1 MADAAGS
8 HAICLSVFWDF
19 EEHVPARLFGRR
31 ALLSEPGNR
40 E

>member
-1 MADAAGS
+1 MG
-8 HAICLSVFWDF
+8 V
-19 EEHVPARLFGRR
+19 EEHPPAWLFGRR

>member
-1 MADAAGS
+1 MG
-8 HAICLSVFWDF
+8 F
-19 EEHVPARLFGRR
+19 EEHLPAWLFGRR